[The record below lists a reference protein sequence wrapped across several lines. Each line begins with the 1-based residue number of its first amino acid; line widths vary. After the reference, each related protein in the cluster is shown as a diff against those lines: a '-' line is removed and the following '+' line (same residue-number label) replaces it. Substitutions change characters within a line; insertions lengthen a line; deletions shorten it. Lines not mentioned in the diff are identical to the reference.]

1 MDVFGKSP
9 GQAKIFLLKDDRI
22 VKTFTSGTSWGSG
35 GEGAFNTSMPDNE
48 FGFKLY
54 RVKVVNTTND
64 KYFGTRPDFIS
75 MPIMKV
81 QAPVTNGQNGKV
93 GETHT
98 VT

>member
-1 MDVFGKSP
+1 
-9 GQAKIFLLKDDRI
+9 
-22 VKTFTSGTSWGSG
+22 
-35 GEGAFNTSMPDNE
+35 MPDNE